1 MHVEIETVKDKKY
14 SYIGDRKILWVLT
27 VTFVAVG
34 DALRADGKDVSQKL
48 DWKSLVKYDTQ
59 SSFQSQS
66 FKEDFRRTVET

>member
-48 DWKSLVKYDTQ
+48 D
-59 SSFQSQS
+59 
-66 FKEDFRRTVET
+66 